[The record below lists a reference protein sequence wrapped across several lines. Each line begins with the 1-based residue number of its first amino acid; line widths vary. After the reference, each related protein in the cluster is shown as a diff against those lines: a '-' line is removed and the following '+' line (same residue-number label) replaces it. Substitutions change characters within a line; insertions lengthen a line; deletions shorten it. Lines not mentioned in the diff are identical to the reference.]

1 MNTTSYPKLIK
12 AVREALGDG
21 LLVTLTDH
29 MEPTEYF
36 WDTAAMGGIEVGKY
50 LDYAW
55 SGYLDNSKDMQI
67 VDPWHQGAAFVS
79 AEWPRKPIA
88 GLAPAKYGCVN
99 IPWYTG
105 EAETPPTER
114 IAPVF
119 LWRDAGYKQSNIL
132 VFEDMRTLLQDK
144 YESTWGSSIQDGY
157 KFFADDGVY
166 LISESPW
173 GTSYLSENEY
183 TFDSSKLGELPDGRR
198 GYNKWTKDW

>member
-1 MNTTSYPKLIK
+1 M
-12 AVREALGDG
+12 REALGDG

-105 EAETPPTER
+105 EA
-114 IAPVF
+114 
-119 LWRDAGYKQSNIL
+119 GNK
-132 VFEDMRTLLQDK
+132 
-144 YESTWGSSIQDGY
+144 
-157 KFFADDGVY
+157 
-166 LISESPW
+166 
-173 GTSYLSENEY
+173 
-183 TFDSSKLGELPDGRR
+183 PD
-198 GYNKWTKDW
+198 